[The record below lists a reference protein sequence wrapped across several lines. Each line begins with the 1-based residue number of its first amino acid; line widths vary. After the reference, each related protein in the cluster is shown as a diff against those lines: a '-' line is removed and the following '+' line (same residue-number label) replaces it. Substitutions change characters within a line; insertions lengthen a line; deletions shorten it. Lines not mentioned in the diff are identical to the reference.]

1 MGEKL
6 KSRAGISALIFVF
19 VFQSWLNCKPYRGGE
34 LRTIRSFL
42 YGRFEV
48 RFKSARGS
56 GIVSS
61 FFTFYDNV
69 SSLDDWNEI
78 DIEVL
83 GRYEKNVQFNT
94 ITPGRE
100 DHVELKPLSFS
111 PHDGFH
117 VYAIEWTPNYVAWY
131 VDSVQLTI
139 QVGEHIAQ
147 LNKPQKIMMN
157 LWQPTA
163 KDWAGEF
170 SDTLLPRYAV
180 YDWVRYY
187 RYDPEN
193 GNYGWGNKFSFEW
206 EDNFD
211 YFDTQRWQKAT
222 HTFEGNNCDFIPD
235 NVVFKDGFMILC
247 LTTPENPGY
256 SWIDENDLFCDGFE
270 LLNAYPNPFNSHL
283 NIALNVKKES
293 DFQISIYDLC
303 GNLVNEVYNNY
314 LCLGQ
319 HILQFNGMDRYGK
332 DIHSGM
338 YILRIDSN
346 YGTVRKK
353 VTFLK

>member
-1 MGEKL
+1 
-6 KSRAGISALIFVF
+6 
-19 VFQSWLNCKPYRGGE
+19 
-34 LRTIRSFL
+34 
-42 YGRFEV
+42 
-48 RFKSARGS
+48 
-56 GIVSS
+56 
-61 FFTFYDNV
+61 
-69 SSLDDWNEI
+69 
-78 DIEVL
+78 
-83 GRYEKNVQFNT
+83 
-94 ITPGRE
+94 
-100 DHVELKPLSFS
+100 
-111 PHDGFH
+111 
-117 VYAIEWTPNYVAWY
+117 
-131 VDSVQLTI
+131 
-139 QVGEHIAQ
+139 
-147 LNKPQKIMMN
+147 
-157 LWQPTA
+157 
-163 KDWAGEF
+163 
-170 SDTLLPRYAV
+170 
-180 YDWVRYY
+180 
-187 RYDPEN
+187 
-193 GNYGWGNKFSFEW
+193 NYGWGNKFSFEW

-235 NVVFKDGFMILC
+235 NVVFKDGYMILC

-293 DFQISIYDLC
+293 SFQISIYDLC
-303 GNLVNEVYNNY
+303 GNLVNEIYNNY

-319 HILQFNGMDRYGK
+319 HILQFNGMDRNGK